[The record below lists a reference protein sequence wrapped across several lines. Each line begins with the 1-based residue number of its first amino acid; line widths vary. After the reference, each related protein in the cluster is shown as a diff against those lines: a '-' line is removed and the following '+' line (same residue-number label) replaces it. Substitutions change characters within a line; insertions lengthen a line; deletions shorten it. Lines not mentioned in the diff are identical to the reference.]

1 MNRLPLTPSQ
11 TIGPFHH
18 YALPWPDGGRMR
30 DETTSG
36 TPVRLVIRVHDGQ
49 GAVVDDALV
58 EVWQANAAGR
68 YAHPEDRRNLPLDPG
83 FTGFGRAE
91 ATSGAYV
98 FDTVKPGRVPGA
110 GGEPGANSGLQ
121 APHVNV
127 SVFARG
133 LLDRVITRLYFA
145 DEAEANAEDPVLA
158 LVPAPRRATLLA
170 HRDDAE
176 PMTYRF
182 DIRLQGPDETVFFE
196 I

>member
-30 DETTSG
+30 HESASG
-36 TPVRLVIRVHDGQ
+36 TPIRLVIRIHDGQ
-49 GAVVDDALV
+49 GAPVDDGLV
-58 EVWQANAAGR
+58 EIWQANAQGR

-91 ATSGAYV
+91 ADSGGAYV

-110 GGEPGANSGLQ
+110 GSGLQ

-133 LLDRVITRLYFA
+133 LLDRVVTRIYFA

-158 LVPAPRRATLLA
+158 LVPEARRATLLA
-170 HRDDAE
+170 RKDEADPA
-176 PMTYRF
+176 TYRF